1 MNRFIRI
8 AAAAVFAAAAFPQ
21 AQAATLADNGIWQN
35 LDVDSSTAS
44 SAGNEWID
52 ISNGTPLNFTF
63 TIGSGNVGLLTVVDT
78 GFAGDTFKVYN
89 SGSLLGATSSVPIV
103 YYDSDLTVVVDPAEA
118 INNQAFSRASF
129 NLGAGSYNI
138 SGILD
143 QSVLLAPGGSPLNAT
158 SGGISLTVS
167 PAAPVPEPETY
178 AMLLA
183 GLGLLGIAARR
194 RA

>member
-8 AAAAVFAAAAFPQ
+8 AAAAVFATAAFPQ

-35 LDVDSSTAS
+35 FDVDSFTALST
-44 SAGNEWID
+44 GNEWID

-89 SGSLLGATSSVPIV
+89 SGSLLGATSSVPVI
-103 YYDSDLTVVVDPAEA
+103 YYDSNPTAVSDPVDALNDP
-118 INNQAFSRASF
+118 AFSRASF
-129 NLGAGSYNI
+129 NLGPGSYSI
-138 SGILD
+138 TGILD
-143 QSVLLAPGGSPLNAT
+143 QSVLLDSGGSPLNGT
-158 SGGISLTVS
+158 SGGIRLTVS
-167 PAAPVPEPETY
+167 AVPEPETY